1 MPLYDRGRQKFAP
14 GAGVLG
20 AEVLR
25 CWGAGAGAAVSCGA
39 MALSS
44 GTRIGP
50 YEVVS
55 PLGAGGMGEV
65 YRAHDQ
71 STGRDVALKVL
82 PELAAVDPDRLARF
96 QREAKALGGLNHPN
110 IAAIYGVEDRGA
122 VPAIIMEL
130 VAGDDLSQRIE
141 RGPVP
146 VPEALTIARQIADA
160 LSAAHD
166 AGVVHRDL
174 KPHNI
179 KVRDDGVV
187 KVLDFGLAKTT
198 DAVSSSTATNSPTLT
213 ARATAMGMILGT
225 AAYMAPEQAKGKPV
239 DKRADIWAF
248 GVVLYEMLTGRR
260 AFPGEDVSDVLA
272 SVLKTDPD
280 FQALPPE
287 TPPAVRRLIGR
298 CLTKDPRERLRDL
311 GEGMRQLDDA
321 EGAPAVSAH
330 SAVPRQ
336 PFWRRAMPVAIAVI
350 VTAAAAYGASRLL
363 APAPPPPAGAV
374 RFLVPSMPGATI
386 LQTAGHSDIAL
397 LPDGSGFV
405 YSVIGQAQ
413 ASLQLRRFA
422 EFESTAVRGAVGAVG
437 PFISPDAQ
445 WVGFS
450 DSANP
455 ARLKKVQLSG
465 GTPATL
471 ALFPH
476 TVYGATWTQDGRS
489 IVAGSASGGLHLV
502 DHNGGQP
509 TEITSVDPKT
519 GDNSHRW
526 PTAVPGT
533 NIVLFVGFGPSGAH
547 LSAIDLGTR
556 QVVRLGVQGS
566 TPRYLAPGYIV
577 FGVRDGG
584 LRAVQFDPARME
596 VRGTPAPVLEGIT
609 AKGSGAVMFDMLPAG
624 QLVYGLGGGMLS
636 GRRIVW
642 VDRTGKETLTNA
654 PERTYFYARFAP
666 KGEKLSLDVR
676 EQDGDIW
683 LWDPRGTMQ
692 RLTQTDG
699 SDQYGLWTPA
709 GDRVIFQSDMSQ
721 KTGLYVMR
729 ADGIGQPSLVLEGP
743 AAYPNAVTPDG
754 LSLIYRQAT
763 PQSKNDLMLISIDGP
778 DRTPKGLIQS
788 PYDELNAA
796 ISPDGKWIVF
806 ESDASGRAEVYVR
819 PFPDVNAF
827 QEVVST
833 AGGTEP
839 VWGPGSR
846 EIVFLG
852 ADGKLK
858 LVTMAVGA
866 AGKPTFT
873 APSDLFDTA
882 AYFFGGVGR
891 NYDISPDGRRF
902 VMVKRSGD
910 APSSTEP
917 LRVVLN
923 WAEDVRRAVGR

>member
-1 MPLYDRGRQKFAP
+1 
-14 GAGVLG
+14 
-20 AEVLR
+20 
-25 CWGAGAGAAVSCGA
+25 
-39 MALSS
+39 MALSQ

-82 PELAAVDPDRLARF
+82 PELAAADPDRLARF

-130 VAGDDLSQRIE
+130 VAGEDLSERIG
-141 RGPVP
+141 RGAVP
-146 VPEALTIARQIADA
+146 LPEALTIARQIAEA

-187 KVLDFGLAKTT
+187 KVLDFGLAKTM
-198 DAVSSSTATNSPTLT
+198 DAASSSTATNSPTLT

-260 AFPGEDVSDVLA
+260 AFPGDDVSDVLA

-287 TPPAVRRLIGR
+287 TPPAVRRLIAR

-321 EGAPAVSAH
+321 EAAPAVSA
-330 SAVPRQ
+330 Q
-336 PFWRRAMPVAIAVI
+336 PAAPGAFWRRAMPVAIAVV
-350 VTAAAAYGASRLL
+350 VTAAAAYGASRVL
-363 APAPPPPAGAV
+363 APAPPPPAPPV
-374 RFLVPSMPGATI
+374 RFLVPSTPGATI
-386 LQTAGHSDIAL
+386 LQTAGNSDIAL

-413 ASLQLRRFA
+413 AALQLRRFA
-422 EFESTAVRGAVGAVG
+422 EFEPTALRGAVGAVG

-489 IVAGSASGGLHLV
+489 IVAGSSSGGLHLV
-502 DHNGGQP
+502 DHNGGEP
-509 TEITSVDPKT
+509 KEITSVDPTT

-526 PTAVPGT
+526 PAAVPGT
-533 NIVLFVGFGPSGAH
+533 NLVLFVGFGPSGAH
-547 LSAIDLGTR
+547 LCAIDLGTR
-556 QVVRLGVQGS
+556 QVVRLGIQGS

-584 LRAVQFDPARME
+584 LRAVRFDPARME
-596 VRGTPAPVLEGIT
+596 VRGTPAPVLEGIMT
-609 AKGSGAVMFDMLPAG
+609 KGSGAVMFDMLPAG
-624 QLVYGLGGGMLS
+624 QLVYGLGGGLMA

-642 VDRTGKETLTNA
+642 VDRAGKETPTNA

-709 GDRVIFQSDMSQ
+709 GDRVIFQSDMNQ
-721 KTGLYVMR
+721 KAGLYVMR

-754 LSLIYRQAT
+754 LSLIYRQAS

-788 PYDELNAA
+788 PHDELNAA

-858 LVTMAVGA
+858 LVTMTAGA
-866 AGKPTFT
+866 AGKPAFT
-873 APSDLFDTA
+873 APADLFSTA
-882 AYFFGGVGR
+882 PYFFGGVGR